1 MEIPTYQIHRV
12 MKVYTKQL
20 SQSKMLE
27 RQKTLGKKP
36 SMDRINISVEGK
48 RQAIIDKVA
57 SNVVERI
64 TNFGPRDEFD
74 KEIVGRLESEIGRK
88 VDFQKSGNAQFVFNV
103 IDANNEKKTTSL
115 SVEGSDFLIKRLEQL
130 VKEAVDKNMEA

>member
-27 RQKTLGKKP
+27 RQKALGKKP
-36 SMDRINISVEGK
+36 LMDKINISAEGK

-57 SNVVERI
+57 SDVVQRI

-74 KEIVGRLESEIGRK
+74 QEIVDRLEDEIGRK
-88 VDFQKSGNAQFVFNV
+88 VDFQMSQDTKFVFNV
-103 IDANNEKKTTSL
+103 IDDKNEKRTNTL
-115 SVEGSDFLIKRLEQL
+115 SVEDSNFLIRRLEQL
-130 VKEAVDKNMEA
+130 AKEAVDRNMEL